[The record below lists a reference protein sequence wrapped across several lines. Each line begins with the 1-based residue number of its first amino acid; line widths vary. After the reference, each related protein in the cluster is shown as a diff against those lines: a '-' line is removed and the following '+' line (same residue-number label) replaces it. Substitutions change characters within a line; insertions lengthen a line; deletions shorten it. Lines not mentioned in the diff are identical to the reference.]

1 MKISDMSR
9 SKLLEEIQATERK
22 VNSPSWVRNNRR
34 WWVGDGQPPCE
45 VAGRV
50 ARQGGR
56 TALPCRLTPR
66 VQLLKKS
73 RTYKKTRSEHHDDA
87 YKNNS

>member
-34 WWVGDGQPPCE
+34 WWVGVMVNHLAKLRE
-45 VAGRV
+45 EL
-50 ARQGGR
+50 QGGAVSR
-56 TALPCRLTPR
+56 PPLPLS
-66 VQLLKKS
+66 L
-73 RTYKKTRSEHHDDA
+73 
-87 YKNNS
+87 